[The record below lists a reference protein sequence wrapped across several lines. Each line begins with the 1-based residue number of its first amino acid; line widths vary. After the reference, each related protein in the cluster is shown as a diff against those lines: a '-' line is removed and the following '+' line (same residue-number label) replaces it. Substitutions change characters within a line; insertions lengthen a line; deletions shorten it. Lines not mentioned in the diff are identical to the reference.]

1 MWEKLMYTGL
11 SIGGTLTSHTCI
23 YIYIYVY
30 IYILASQVPDTE
42 VLSLQ
47 PFIPLLSIFLCFFLT
62 SLL

>member
-1 MWEKLMYTGL
+1 MWEKLVYTGL
-11 SIGGTLTSHTCI
+11 SIAGTLTSHTCI
-23 YIYIYVY
+23 Y